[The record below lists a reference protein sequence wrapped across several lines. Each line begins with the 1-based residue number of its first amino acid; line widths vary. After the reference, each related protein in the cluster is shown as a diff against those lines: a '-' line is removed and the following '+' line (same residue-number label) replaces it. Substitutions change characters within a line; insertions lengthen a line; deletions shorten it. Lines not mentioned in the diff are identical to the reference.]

1 MALLW
6 ILVGKDEEVEDEE
19 GNSLFSRVGERERE
33 RERER

>member
-19 GNSLFSRVGERERE
+19 EGNSLFSGVGERERE
-33 RERER
+33 RER